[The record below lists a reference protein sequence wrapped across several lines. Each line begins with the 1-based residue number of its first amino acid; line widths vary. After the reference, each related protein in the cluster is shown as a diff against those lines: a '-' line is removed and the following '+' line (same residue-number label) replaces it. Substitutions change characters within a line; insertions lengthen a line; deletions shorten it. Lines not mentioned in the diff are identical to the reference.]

1 MRRLI
6 VCGWHPTFQRAWA
19 LAPPGPLMH
28 RHEAGM
34 LKAMSH
40 YLLAIQ
46 GHNRTGIVAQVTG
59 LLYRYGVNI
68 TDSSMTTL
76 RSEFTMM
83 MVTEVPAT
91 VDLSQFEQDLN
102 TLNSTSLS
110 VFFRPLAH
118 AEAEHGD
125 DASTPNHSLSVL
137 GRDQTGMIFRFSE
150 ALAQQGVNITDVH
163 TRLLDGKAP
172 ALYAMILELYVP
184 ESTSVTTIGTAV
196 REVAQS
202 LGVDAN
208 FHPLA
213 QIPL

>member
-1 MRRLI
+1 
-6 VCGWHPTFQRAWA
+6 
-19 LAPPGPLMH
+19 
-28 RHEAGM
+28 M
-34 LKAMSH
+34 LKAMNH

-83 MVTEVPAT
+83 MVTEVPNT
-91 VDLSQFEQDLN
+91 VDLPQFEQDLD
-102 TLNSTSLS
+102 TLNSQSLS
-110 VFFRPLAH
+110 VFFRPLAS
-118 AEAEHGD
+118 AEAEQGD
-125 DASTPNHSLSVL
+125 NASTPNHSLSVL

-150 ALAQQGVNITDVH
+150 VLAQQGVNITDVH

-184 ESTSVTTIGTAV
+184 DTTAVSEVGTAI
-196 REVAQS
+196 RTVAQT

-208 FHPLA
+208 FHPLT

>member
-1 MRRLI
+1 
-6 VCGWHPTFQRAWA
+6 
-19 LAPPGPLMH
+19 MH
-28 RHEAGM
+28 
-34 LKAMSH
+34 H

-59 LLYRYGVNI
+59 LLYRHGVNI

-91 VDLSQFEQDLN
+91 VDLPQFEQDIHS
-102 TLNSTSLS
+102 LNSSALS
-110 VFFRPLAH
+110 VFFRPLAS

-150 ALAQQGVNITDVH
+150 ALAQHRVNITDVH

-184 ESTSVTTIGTAV
+184 EAAAVSDIGSAIQA
-196 REVAQS
+196 VAQS
-202 LGVDAN
+202 LGVDAH

-213 QIPL
+213 QIAL

>member
-1 MRRLI
+1 
-6 VCGWHPTFQRAWA
+6 
-19 LAPPGPLMH
+19 MH
-28 RHEAGM
+28 
-34 LKAMSH
+34 H

-59 LLYRYGVNI
+59 LLYRHGVNI

-91 VDLSQFEQDLN
+91 VDLPQFEQAIYS
-102 TLNSTSLS
+102 LNSSALS
-110 VFFRPLAH
+110 VFFRPLAS

-125 DASTPNHSLSVL
+125 NASTPNHSLSVL

-184 ESTSVTTIGTAV
+184 EAAAVGDIGSAIQG
-196 REVAQS
+196 VAQS
-202 LGVDAN
+202 LGVDAH
-208 FHPLA
+208 FHPLE
-213 QIPL
+213 QIAL